1 MQTKKGVPFILT
13 MAAIIT
19 VVLFSGCVNIEVSP
33 TEEPKVTPSR
43 ELYSTPKYVSP
54 TEEPKV
60 TPSRELYSTP
70 YSQSIV
76 GNYKVLDIA
85 GKEIDV
91 VGNYNEIRILNS
103 DVREIDVIGNY
114 NTVYYPKDARPEIDD
129 VGTENVIMAY

>member
-19 VVLFSGCVNIEVSP
+19 VVLFSGCVNIE
-33 TEEPKVTPSR
+33 
-43 ELYSTPKYVSP
+43 VSP